1 MRQVAKYD
9 AIEGRKEVLHAE
21 GQEPV
26 LTASVI

>member
-1 MRQVAKYD
+1 MRVAKFNV
-9 AIEGRKEVLHAE
+9 IEGRSEVLHAE